1 MALAAQTFGFM
12 IPAYSLMGVGCSN
25 EVGAQAKALGATNVL
40 LVTDVVLNKLGV
52 ADKIK
57 GLLVE
62 AGIKVTIFDGAE
74 PNPKDTNVA
83 AGLQV
88 YMDNKCDAIVTLGGG
103 SSHDCGKGIG
113 IVANNGGK
121 ISDYAGLFAVPKAM
135 PPVIAVNTTAGTG
148 SEVSGGVVITNTAT
162 KVKMAILDRHAVP
175 AVAINDPLLMVGM
188 PPALTAATGMD
199 ALTHAVEGYVAILST
214 PLTECIDLKAVELV
228 AEYLP
233 AAVANGQ
240 NLVARDKMA
249 YAEYLAG
256 STMCNAGLGL
266 VHAMAHQLGGFY
278 NLPHGVCNAILL
290 PVVCEFNMIACT
302 QRFADIAVAL
312 GENITGLSTAEAGA
326 KAVAAIRRLSKEVG
340 IPANLSELGVVKE
353 SDFETLAANALKDA
367 CAIFNPRP
375 ASLKEVVSLFQAAMG
390 APLAKAAAK

>member
-25 EVGAQAKALGATNVL
+25 EVGAQAKALGATNIL
-40 LVTDVVLNKLGV
+40 LVTDIVLNKLGV

-57 GLLVE
+57 AQLVE
-62 AGIKVTIFDGAE
+62 AGMKVTIFDGAE
-74 PNPKDTNVA
+74 PNPKDINIV
-83 AGLQV
+83 AGLKIFN
-88 YMDNKCDAIVTLGGG
+88 DNKCDGIVTLGGG

-113 IVANNGGK
+113 IVATNGGK
-121 ISDYAGLFAVPKAM
+121 ISDYNGFGLVPKAM
-135 PPVIAVNTTAGTG
+135 PPLIAVNTTAGTG
-148 SEVSGGVVITNTAT
+148 SELSGGCVITNTTT
-162 KVKMAILDRHAVP
+162 KVKFAIIDRHAVP

-199 ALTHAVEGYVAILST
+199 AMTHAVEGYVASLAT
-214 PLTECIDLKAVELV
+214 PLSECIDLKAISLI

-233 AAVANGQ
+233 QAVANGQ

-266 VHAMAHQLGGFY
+266 VHGMAHQLGGHY

-290 PVVCEFNMIACT
+290 PAVCEFNMIACT

-312 GENITGLSTAEAGA
+312 GQDITGLDTVGAAEKGI
-326 KAVAAIRRLSKEVG
+326 AAIRKLSKNIG
-340 IPANLSELGVVKE
+340 IPANLTELGVVKE
-353 SDFETLAANALKDA
+353 SDFEILAQNALKDV
-367 CAIFNPRP
+367 CTFFNPRP
-375 ASLKEVVSLFQAAMG
+375 ATLKEVIGIYQAAMG